1 MTLGRKKSIYLLLYS
16 KVWICVDLVITLG
29 WWGIGELST
38 ILYLFFY
45 SSQQVGV
52 SAYINAYVNSER
64 PDRLWKYCLFIN
76 NCRGFLF
83 FLPFSNS
90 SFLKKSGKKFFFFF
104 LKIFNFWRD
113 SKLSPSNVSNI
124 LVLRII
130 VFYNS
135 NVYNMANDY

>member
-16 KVWICVDLVITLG
+16 KVWICVDLVITSG

-64 PDRLWKYCLFIN
+64 PDRLWMYCLFIN

-90 SFLKKSGKKFFFFF
+90 SFLKKSGKKKFFF
-104 LKIFNFWRD
+104 LLKNFQLLERFETKPIECVEYTG
-113 SKLSPSNVSNI
+113 SSHNSI
-124 LVLRII
+124 L
-130 VFYNS
+130 
-135 NVYNMANDY
+135 